1 MCNKNKP
8 KKLKRKGKEKKF
20 NILKKFKKEE
30 MYEFLF
36 KIYGNRQK
44 NKNKTTAMLSTLGA
58 SDRQGDVDEAKN
70 E

>member
-1 MCNKNKP
+1 
-8 KKLKRKGKEKKF
+8 
-20 NILKKFKKEE
+20 

-44 NKNKTTAMLSTLGA
+44 KNKTTAMLSTLGA